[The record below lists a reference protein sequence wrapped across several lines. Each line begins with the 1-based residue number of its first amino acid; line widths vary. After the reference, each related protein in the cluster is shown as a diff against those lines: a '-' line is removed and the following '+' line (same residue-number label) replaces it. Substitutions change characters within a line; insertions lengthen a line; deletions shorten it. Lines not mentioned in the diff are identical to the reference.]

1 MLEDRHYMRQP
12 SFRSRRSAT
21 VMLLIINVVA
31 FVVQCIRYGYPP
43 LPLADDY
50 FALSVEGLRHGYVWQ
65 LLTFQFMHG
74 GVLHLLLH
82 CWSIY
87 IFGRAV
93 EKAPGQRRLPT
104 LYFSSGIICGP
115 FHALAEVLLPSA
127 IRGTV
132 VG

>member
-1 MLEDRHYMRQP
+1 MLDDRLYMRRP
-12 SFRSRRSAT
+12 AFGPPRPAT
-21 VMLLIINVVA
+21 IFLLIISAVA
-31 FVVQCIRYGYPP
+31 SGLQFLIYRFTRFP
-43 LPLADDY
+43 LDDY